1 MRTPPATAGRS
12 RDRASQRH
20 AAPSS
25 REMAGSRG
33 QGSQETNVRRP
44 TLHSHG
50 VLIEVSRGGGG
61 GGGDCVQ
68 RGGAEKNVFCAEKR
82 GGGGGGV
89 GGGGGGGGRGGGG
102 GGGGGGAGVMT
113 VNEDVH
119 RISSFCALKSAPA
132 GRRLRLGYPVLV
144 GYQQLGQSDL
154 RKLKG
159 TERKKQVRIQ
169 ACIV

>member
-1 MRTPPATAGRS
+1 CTGATSPTPSGFAATAKS
-12 RDRASQRH
+12 IFDEDTASNRRTIKRQGKQRH

-50 VLIEVSRGGGG
+50 VLIEVSRGALG
-61 GGGDCVQ
+61 
-68 RGGAEKNVFCAEKR
+68 
-82 GGGGGGV
+82 
-89 GGGGGGGGRGGGG
+89 
-102 GGGGGGAGVMT
+102 MT
-113 VNEDVH
+113 GQEDVH

-144 GYQQLGQSDL
+144 GYQ
-154 RKLKG
+154 
-159 TERKKQVRIQ
+159 
-169 ACIV
+169 